1 MKTKT
6 PGFQLE
12 VRLGLALIILV
23 LVILNFASHYA
34 LFRIRQSLED
44 QIKNELTE
52 AAVFV
57 ADGIARTEA
66 TTLADTV
73 ISHITNAYSL
83 DLVAII
89 PLSYE
94 RVMAINDRH
103 RPDSDILQID
113 SSITAEELVPVLRN
127 RPIFIH
133 KRGSQNSALLFP
145 IESIGSKYI
154 IAVTRENAILSSVEN
169 AGAILIFFGLLGIS
183 IIVYVSAR
191 FTHFVTNPFERL
203 REKAVESGRMDAA
216 SGDQVSALIKSY
228 QDIIDDL
235 KQKELD
241 LLRLNEIIT
250 RRAEDLEVY
259 NNYILKSIN
268 TGIITMDNSQRISS
282 LNRAAVDIL
291 ELQDANAVGEDYSKL
306 FAEFQGLQE
315 LIEDFLGNHR
325 PINNSEVLTK
335 MRSGLSRAL
344 AVSLFS
350 LSDSRGQRIGLSL
363 ILNDQTEFLKMQEE
377 LELNRRMASLG
388 EMSGGL
394 AHQLRNSIAAIIGFA
409 KLIEKRIPEN
419 CGAGENMHLLLKEA
433 AEASALV
440 GRFLDFAR
448 PLYLEVVD
456 INLIDI
462 LEEITAPAKQRY
474 PALKILFENISRGK
488 ANISADSLLLKQAIG
503 NIIDNAC
510 QAAGEKG
517 GQIKIA
523 LRIAGEM
530 AETII
535 SDNGPGIPENIR
547 DKIFTPFFSGTPS
560 GSGLGLPLARKI
572 IALHGGRVDFD
583 SQVGQ
588 GTTFIVSLPLN
599 KALMSADSAVTSA
612 VISS

>member
-394 AHQLRNSIAAIIGFA
+394 AHQLRNSTAAIIGFA

>member
-1 MKTKT
+1 
-6 PGFQLE
+6 
-12 VRLGLALIILV
+12 
-23 LVILNFASHYA
+23 
-34 LFRIRQSLED
+34 
-44 QIKNELTE
+44 
-52 AAVFV
+52 
-57 ADGIARTEA
+57 
-66 TTLADTV
+66 
-73 ISHITNAYSL
+73 
-83 DLVAII
+83 
-89 PLSYE
+89 
-94 RVMAINDRH
+94 
-103 RPDSDILQID
+103 
-113 SSITAEELVPVLRN
+113 
-127 RPIFIH
+127 
-133 KRGSQNSALLFP
+133 
-145 IESIGSKYI
+145 
-154 IAVTRENAILSSVEN
+154 
-169 AGAILIFFGLLGIS
+169 
-183 IIVYVSAR
+183 
-191 FTHFVTNPFERL
+191 
-203 REKAVESGRMDAA
+203 
-216 SGDQVSALIKSY
+216 
-228 QDIIDDL
+228 
-235 KQKELD
+235 
-241 LLRLNEIIT
+241 
-250 RRAEDLEVY
+250 
-259 NNYILKSIN
+259 
-268 TGIITMDNSQRISS
+268 
-282 LNRAAVDIL
+282 
-291 ELQDANAVGEDYSKL
+291 
-306 FAEFQGLQE
+306 
-315 LIEDFLGNHR
+315 
-325 PINNSEVLTK
+325 
-335 MRSGLSRAL
+335 
-344 AVSLFS
+344 
-350 LSDSRGQRIGLSL
+350 
-363 ILNDQTEFLKMQEE
+363 MQEE

-394 AHQLRNSIAAIIGFA
+394 AHQLRNSTAAIIGFA

>member
-599 KALMSADSAVTSA
+599 KALMSADSAVNSA

>member
-394 AHQLRNSIAAIIGFA
+394 AHQLRNSTAAIIGFA

-599 KALMSADSAVTSA
+599 KALMSADSAVNSA

>member
-6 PGFQLE
+6 PGFQFE

-34 LFRIRQSLED
+34 LFRIKQSLED
-44 QIKNELTE
+44 QIRNELTE
-52 AAVFV
+52 AAVVV
-57 ADGIARTEA
+57 ADGISRTEV
-66 TTLADTV
+66 TSLADTA

-83 DLVAII
+83 DSVAVI

-94 RVMAINDRH
+94 RVMAINDGH
-103 RPDSDILQID
+103 KPDSEMLQID
-113 SSITAEELVPVLRN
+113 SSITAEELAPILRN
-127 RPIFIH
+127 KPTFIH
-133 KRGSQNSALLFP
+133 KRGSKKSALLFP

-154 IAVTRENAILSSVEN
+154 IAVTRENTILSSVEN

-191 FTHFVTNPFERL
+191 FTHFITNPFERL
-203 REKAVESGRMDAA
+203 REKAVESGHMDVA
-216 SGDQVSALIKSY
+216 SSNQVSALIKSY
-228 QDIIDDL
+228 DGIIDDL

-241 LLRLNEIIT
+241 LLHLNEIIT

-268 TGIITMDNSQRISS
+268 TGIIAIDNSHRISS
-282 LNRAAVDIL
+282 LNRAAADIL
-291 ELQDANAVGEDYSKL
+291 ELQDINAIGEEYSKL

-315 LIEDFLGNHR
+315 LIEDFLRNHR
-325 PINNSEVLTK
+325 PIINSKVMIKT
-335 MRSGLSRAL
+335 RCGLSRTL
-344 AVSLFS
+344 SVSLFS
-350 LSDSRGQRIGLSL
+350 LSDSCGQWIGLSL

-394 AHQLRNSIAAIIGFA
+394 AHQLRNSTAAIIGLA

-419 CGAGENMHLLLKEA
+419 CRAGENMHLLLKEA
-433 AEASALV
+433 AESSALV

-448 PLYLEVVD
+448 PLYLEAID
-456 INLIDI
+456 INLIDV
-462 LEEITAPAKQRY
+462 LEEIIVTAKQRY
-474 PALKILFENISRGK
+474 PALEILFENISRGQV
-488 ANISADSLLLKQAIG
+488 NISADSLLLKQAIG

-510 QAAGEKG
+510 LAAGEKG
-517 GQIKIA
+517 EHVKIN

-530 AETII
+530 AEAII

-547 DKIFTPFFSGTPS
+547 ESIFTPFFSGTPS

-572 IALHGGRVDFD
+572 IALHGGRVEFD
-583 SQVGQ
+583 SQVGN
-588 GTTFIVSLPLN
+588 GTTFTVSLPLK
-599 KALMSADSAVTSA
+599 KAQLMGDKAANSAVL
-612 VISS
+612 SS

>member
-291 ELQDANAVGEDYSKL
+291 GLQDANAVGEDYSKL

-394 AHQLRNSIAAIIGFA
+394 AHQLRNSTAAIIGFA

>member
-350 LSDSRGQRIGLSL
+350 LSDSRGQRIGFSL

-394 AHQLRNSIAAIIGFA
+394 AHQLRNSTAAIIGFA

>member
-291 ELQDANAVGEDYSKL
+291 GLQDANAVGEDYSKL